1 MMETAIH
8 THTEI
13 NINAYDPTRTTMLRN
28 AFARDMQ
35 RRFNELTNVIREA
48 VDHDDVFGLRKE
60 TPRVPVTMKIVSP
73 GAGVFAFPRSSDKI
87 AAFERWLQNQV
98 DRGLLETRTLE
109 QVGTGIEGAWT
120 NRYVFDS
127 YKRGVLRA
135 RYELQKAGF
144 SVPSIDMTGGIE
156 ISMSTPFHLDRVG
169 LLYTRVFSEL
179 KGITSQMEQQIS
191 RILAQGMIDGDGPR
205 VLARKL
211 IGGVNGHKA
220 AELGITDT
228 LGRFIPAQRRAE
240 IMARTEI
247 IRAHAQAE
255 LQEFQ
260 NWAIEGVVVK
270 AEMMTAGDNRVC
282 PQCSALEGEI
292 FTIEEAQNIIP
303 LHPSCRCC
311 WLPAKIE

>member
-1 MMETAIH
+1 MNDLQTYK
-8 THTEI
+8 I
-13 NINAYDPTRTTMLRN
+13 NVYAYDPTRTTSLRN
-28 AFARDMQ
+28 AFVRAVRS
-35 RRFNELTNVIREA
+35 RFRELTDVISQA
-48 VDHDDVFGLRKE
+48 VDRDDVFGLRPE
-60 TPRVPVTMKIVSP
+60 TPRTPLTMKLASP
-73 GAGVFAFPRSSDKI
+73 GEGTFAFPRSQDKI
-87 AAFERWLQNQV
+87 SAFERWLQIQV

-120 NRYVFDS
+120 NRFVYDS

-144 SVPSIDMTGGIE
+144 GVPSIDMTGGIE
-156 ISMSTPFHLDRVG
+156 ISMSTPFHLERVG

-211 IGGVNGHKA
+211 IGGVNGHRA
-220 AELGITDT
+220 EELGIKDT

-255 LQEFQ
+255 LQEFK

-311 WLPAKIE
+311 WLPAKAG

>member
-1 MMETAIH
+1 MNDLQTYK
-8 THTEI
+8 I
-13 NINAYDPTRTTMLRN
+13 NVYAYDPTRTTSLRN
-28 AFARDMQ
+28 AFVRAVRS
-35 RRFNELTNVIREA
+35 RFRELTDVIQQA
-48 VDHDDVFGLRKE
+48 VDVDDVFGLRPE
-60 TPRVPVTMKIVSP
+60 TPRTLLTMKLPSP
-73 GAGVFAFPRSSDKI
+73 GEGAFAFPRSQDKI
-87 AAFERWLQNQV
+87 AAFERWLQLQV

-109 QVGTGIEGAWT
+109 QIGTGIEGAWT
-120 NRYVFDS
+120 NRYVYDS
-127 YKRGVLRA
+127 YRRGVLRA

-144 SVPSIDMTGGIE
+144 GVPSIDMTGGIE
-156 ISMSTPFHLDRVG
+156 ISLSTPFHLDRIG

-179 KGITSQMEQQIS
+179 KGITLQMEQQIS

-205 VLARKL
+205 VLARKM

-282 PQCSALEGEI
+282 ERCSALEGEI

-303 LHPSCRCC
+303 VHPSCRCC
-311 WLPAKIE
+311 WLPAKAG